1 MFESNHAAV
10 GPRRAALLGL
20 GVASDDGVRRCLTA
34 EHAVIVGGS
43 AEDHAM
49 MIETLLRLET
59 ELERMGR
66 HLGQL
71 SPDELIELAWRIDSP
86 ELMEAAR
93 RLRFA
98 LKRRGL
104 RFEELTADNLTQLA
118 SEPFDPHLDDFADE
132 LNSEA
137 AVNPTAASPSPPRN
151 DIDIDPLLAR

>member
-1 MFESNHAAV
+1 MFESNHDAV
-10 GPRRAALLGL
+10 GSRRAALLGL

-43 AEDHAM
+43 AEDHAAM
-49 MIETLLRLET
+49 VETLLRLET

-71 SPDELIELAWRIDSP
+71 PPDELIELAWRIDSP

-104 RFEELTADNLTQLA
+104 RFEDLAADHLTELAGE
-118 SEPFDPHLDDFADE
+118 SFDPHLDDFADE
-132 LNSEA
+132 QDSEDEI
-137 AVNPTAASPSPPRN
+137 NPAAASRFSPHN
-151 DIDIDPLLAR
+151 DNDPLFAR